1 MGLFDRKTTR
11 RGLFGFLDREPKV
24 QAVPHQKEPEPRE
37 VLQALKPQSRE
48 SVLAF
53 IDKLAASRKR

>member
-11 RGLFGFLDREPKV
+11 RGLFGFLGKEPEV
-24 QAVPHQKEPEPRE
+24 QAVPRQKEPEPRE
-37 VLQALKPQSRE
+37 VMQALKPQSRE